1 MSEVS
6 LQAVKDYLLDLQ
18 DRICDALGA
27 EDGSATFREDSWE
40 RNRAAAA
47 VAGCWKMAR

>member
-27 EDGSATFREDSWE
+27 EDGSATFRAGSA
-40 RNRAAAA
+40 NRAAAA